1 MITINTNYN
10 LNRVKT
16 NKSPSFGAKVIPY
29 HVSSEYKKLL
39 LKGKTVDI
47 YCHMSPDDDTVNSM
61 KTFAGW
67 LKRHGKQV
75 SVCIN
80 PKETKDLYFKPEKYT
95 IKTGSQISD
104 AVLPDVALVLDFNGK
119 SRIDKAYREEFEKCK
134 PENVVCFD
142 HHIPME
148 NPIEGNVYRD
158 ETAMS
163 CCGIVYRFFE
173 SIGEKLTK
181 KELKSL
187 YCGVLSDY
195 RKSRLVEISNNEL
208 IKFPKLDEDKN
219 SKEILERIEKQL
231 DKKDKVQIYRHLDI
245 LSNLTKEEKALKKYL
260 YSKVEVTKN
269 GKLAYV
275 VLDPEDEAWR
285 SVGMDGTRT
294 STIIRELREKLVSD
308 KTNKNF
314 SPEQQKKIKDVKGAI
329 VFYRKKDTTDSTYQ
343 MSFTAKGNYAQ
354 KIVDYIRE
362 NINPNLEEGGHPNRR
377 GGKIYSIAQN
387 EVNAFVN
394 SFLTAAEKVD

>member
-1 MITINTNYN
+1 MLINQNYN
-10 LNRVKT
+10 LKS
-16 NKSPSFGAKVIPY
+16 NKINNSPSFGAKVIPY
-29 HVSSEYKKLL
+29 EVGAKYKKLL
-39 LKGKTVDI
+39 LKGDTVDI

-61 KTFAGW
+61 KVFAGW
-67 LKRHGKQV
+67 LKRHGKKV

-80 PKETKDLYFKPEKYT
+80 PAETKHLYFSPKKYT

-119 SRIDKAYREEFEKCK
+119 SRIDKAYINEFEKCK

-163 CCGIVYRFFE
+163 CCSIVYRFFE
-173 SIGEKLTK
+173 SIGEKLK
-181 KELKSL
+181 KNELKSL
-187 YCGVLSDY
+187 YCGILSDY
-195 RKSRLVEISNNEL
+195 SKSKLVEVSNNDL
-208 IKFPKLDEDKN
+208 IKFSRLDEDKN

-231 DKKDKVQIYRHLDI
+231 DKKDRIKIYKHLDI
-245 LSNLTKEEKALKKYL
+245 LSNLTKEEKALKKHL

-285 SVGMDGTRT
+285 SAGMDGTRT
-294 STIIRELREKLVSD
+294 SAILRELREKLVSD
-308 KTNKNF
+308 QTNKNF
-314 SPEQQKKIKDVKGAI
+314 SPEQQKKIKDAKGAI
-329 VFYRKKDTTDSTYQ
+329 IFYRKKDTADSTYQ

-354 KIVDYIRE
+354 ELVDYIRA
-362 NINPNLEEGGHPNRR
+362 NINPNLQEGGHPNRR

-387 EVNAFVN
+387 EVNAFIN